1 MCRSSQVGAFSVITN
16 LRMELFQALVDNN
29 NDRYNDGDR
38 PDLPCPDSDTKTT
51 GPCPRALED
60 SGVLYDNKLL
70 GVPRWVEMVR
80 GVVVMVMVTVFRI
93 RQLRIR
99 NDSCE
104 IHPQFSSTIN
114 VCYGKYSA
122 QDEDTR
128 RFGPGFRK

>member
-1 MCRSSQVGAFSVITN
+1 
-16 LRMELFQALVDNN
+16 
-29 NDRYNDGDR
+29 
-38 PDLPCPDSDTKTT
+38 
-51 GPCPRALED
+51 
-60 SGVLYDNKLL
+60 
-70 GVPRWVEMVR
+70 MVM
-80 GVVVMVMVTVFRI
+80 VMVMVTVFRI

>member
-1 MCRSSQVGAFSVITN
+1 M
-16 LRMELFQALVDNN
+16 
-29 NDRYNDGDR
+29 
-38 PDLPCPDSDTKTT
+38 
-51 GPCPRALED
+51 
-60 SGVLYDNKLL
+60 LYDNKLL
-70 GVPRWVEMVR
+70 GVPRWVQVVR
-80 GVVVMVMVTVFRI
+80 RVMVMVTVFRI

>member
-1 MCRSSQVGAFSVITN
+1 MLTKPPVPYDLCIA
-16 LRMELFQALVDNN
+16 ELFEAL
-29 NDRYNDGDR
+29 
-38 PDLPCPDSDTKTT
+38 
-51 GPCPRALED
+51 
-60 SGVLYDNKLL
+60 
-70 GVPRWVEMVR
+70 MVM
-80 GVVVMVMVTVFRI
+80 VMVMVTVFRI